1 MPLHARPWA
10 AGAGSDPSRPPP
22 GFETL
27 AEGPATVVVEPEFAA
42 SARALGLL
50 APGGLRRALDF
61 APVGGPA
68 GRGQVALLP
77 LAAGGTLCL
86 RRLRPGGL
94 LAPLRSD
101 RLSSL
106 ARPMRELSL
115 TAALHREGVP
125 VPRPILVAA
134 ERGPG
139 GFEAAVGTLLEP
151 DARDALA
158 FLEEAPARER
168 MLRAAAAAGTALR
181 RFHDAGGR
189 HADLHVKN
197 LLVRERERTLDVLVL
212 DLDRGRR
219 VADVTPAARMRELA
233 RLYRSLVKRGVLV
246 RVGARGTARFF
257 AAYTAGDRTLRRALR
272 SRLAWLRLE
281 LALHGLHYRR
291 APGDARQGLRRRS
304 R

>member
-1 MPLHARPWA
+1 MA
-10 AGAGSDPSRPPP
+10 AGDPSRPPP

-27 AEGPATVVVEPEFAA
+27 AEGPATVVVEPEYAT

-50 APGGLRRALDF
+50 APGGLRRALEL
-61 APVGGPA
+61 APAGGPA
-68 GRGQVALLP
+68 GRGRVALLP
-77 LAAGGTLCL
+77 LDAGGTLCL

-94 LAPLRSD
+94 LAPFRSD
-101 RLSSL
+101 RLASL
-106 ARPMRELSL
+106 VRPMQELSL
-115 TAALHREGVP
+115 TAALYREGVP

-134 ERGPG
+134 ERGAG
-139 GFEAAVGTLLEP
+139 GFEAAVGTLLEA

-158 FLEEAPARER
+158 FLEEAPALER
-168 MLRAAAAAGTALR
+168 VLRAAAAAGEALR

-197 LLVRERERTLDVLVL
+197 LLVRERAGTLDVLVL

-219 VADVTPAARMRELA
+219 VAHVTPGARMRELA
-233 RLYRSLVKRGVLV
+233 RLYRSLVKRGVSTRL
-246 RVGARGTARFF
+246 GPRGTARFF
-257 AAYTAGDRTLRRALR
+257 SAYTAGDRTLRRALR
-272 SRLAWLRLE
+272 ARLAWLRLE

-291 APGDARQGLRRRS
+291 APGDAREGLRRRS